1 MKFLRRLLIE
11 FGIAGVTG
19 QDWHDCIL
27 NPINPSDILNE
38 VLIKLSAKFVT
49 LCCSWIDL
57 LFFAYPHPTL
67 CCSWIDLIFFAYP
80 FYVLEIEN
88 LPGAENLILLLYH
101 IPLIRNVILLYHI
114 TLIRNVIQNRCDDP
128 KKKPQ
133 TFGFEAPLLWRGC
146 EASFIRT

>member
-57 LFFAYPHPTL
+57 LFFAYP
-67 CCSWIDLIFFAYP
+67 

-88 LPGAENLILLLYH
+88 LPGAENLFLLLYH

-114 TLIRNVIQNRCDDP
+114 TLIRNVIQNRCDDH